1 VARVV
6 FDASAAL
13 AIIRAEPGANQIGQF
28 CGDGL
33 ISTVNVQ
40 EVVKTLLW
48 NGIDVDLA
56 RTYVDG
62 LLLDV
67 RAHQVDDAYQAAQL
81 VQYTSSIGS
90 GIGDRTC
97 MALAIAE
104 GLPALTRDRAWSRLT
119 IPGLQVLQAR

>member
-13 AIIRAEPGANQIGQF
+13 AVIRGEQGASQIREY

-33 ISTVNVQ
+33 MSAVNLQ
-40 EVVKTLLW
+40 EVIKTLFW
-48 NGIDVDLA
+48 NGISIELA
-56 RTYVDG
+56 RSYVDG
-62 LLLDV
+62 LLLDI
-67 RAHQVDDAYQAAQL
+67 RPHGIEDAYQAAGL

-90 GIGDRTC
+90 GIGDRSC
-97 MALAIAE
+97 MALAIVE
-104 GLPALTRDRAWSRLT
+104 GLPALTTDRAWIRLA